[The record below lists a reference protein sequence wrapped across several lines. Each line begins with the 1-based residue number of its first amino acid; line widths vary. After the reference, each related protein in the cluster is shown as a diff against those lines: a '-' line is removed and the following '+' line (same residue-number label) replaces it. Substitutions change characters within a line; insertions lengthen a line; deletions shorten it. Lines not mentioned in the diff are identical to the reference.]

1 MRYLAELASFS
12 GLTWLLSLAVV
23 LLAGAVRGFAGFG
36 FSALSV
42 SALSL
47 FLPPAQ
53 VIPPL
58 LMLEIAAS
66 ITLLRSA
73 WKDTDWTWLSW
84 LMLGNVLCIP
94 VGLALLSYAPENT
107 VRLLIG
113 LVLVVV
119 VSLQLRGLRWTGAP
133 TRRLRLLTGLVS
145 GLVNGVAAMGG
156 LGVVVMLNASSLSP
170 LVLRATLVLLFLFGD
185 IYALLCA
192 GLMPTSAHLGAPLL
206 GWETLRLALALLPA
220 MLLGMALGQRLF
232 HGVSPQRFRRYVLQ
246 LLLLLALIT
255 LTRAAWQLLHAALPP
270 LA

>member
-1 MRYLAELASFS
+1 MAELASFS
-12 GLTWLLSLAVV
+12 GLTWLLCLAVV

-156 LGVVVMLNASSLSP
+156 LVVVVMLNASSLSP

-232 HGVSPQRFRRYVLQ
+232 HGVSPERFRRYVLQ

-255 LTRAAWQLLHAALPP
+255 LARAAWQILHVPVA
-270 LA
+270 

>member
-1 MRYLAELASFS
+1 MVELASFS
-12 GLTWLLSLAVV
+12 GLTWLLCLGVV
-23 LLAGAVRGFAGFG
+23 CLAGAVRGFAGFG

-73 WKDTDWTWLSW
+73 WKDTDWAWLSW

-94 VGLALLSYAPENT
+94 VGLALLSYTSDTT
-107 VRLLIG
+107 VRLFIG
-113 LVLVVV
+113 LLLLLV

-133 TRRLRLLTGLVS
+133 TRRLRLVTGLVS

-156 LGVVVMLNASSLSP
+156 LVVVVMLSASTLSP
-170 LVLRATLVLLFLFGD
+170 QVMRATLVLLFLFGD

-192 GLMPTSAHLGAPLL
+192 GLMPTSSHLGAPLL
-206 GWETLRLALALLPA
+206 GWETLRLALALLPP

-232 HGVSPQRFRRYVLQ
+232 QGVSPERFRRYVLQ

-255 LTRAAWQLLHAALPP
+255 LTRAGWQLLQVSVA
-270 LA
+270 